1 MTIQATPGL
10 DATLSPAR
18 DPISET
24 GRTLAELLAYR
35 RCQYDAT
42 GCYAGITHPHVLNDD
57 PVRAELFHSRLL
69 AALIAGRET
78 TRMVSASPF
87 VREVAELAIG
97 IYTPEGDNIAQ
108 SPGIQVHIR
117 CMGEV
122 IQWMI
127 EHDYE
132 HEVGIDPGD
141 LFWCNDPTVAGM
153 HPADVYD
160 IMPVFW
166 QGELVAWVCT
176 VIMEMDIGAVS
187 PGCMPIAN
195 VERATDG
202 MRFVAEKVGTND
214 ELRHDIELKIKNS
227 LDMADIFLL
236 DRKGAIA
243 ANIRV
248 RQEICRIID
257 EFGLDFFKEAGREL
271 IEEERRNQ
279 IARIRQRTVP
289 GRYRNVVPL
298 EFYMADQPVSW
309 LPARKDHIRLVPVE
323 MRIERDGALVLDFEG
338 AGEWGWHPFNATP
351 SGMWGGLAFSAVQT
365 LAYDGR
371 ANLGSLLP
379 LDLRLPT
386 GSVLN
391 PEDVRPLATASI
403 WAPVIDVFSLW
414 CGMVAN
420 SYYMRGFREEMFTY
434 RGGSGLQMAG
444 YDQYGTRRPL
454 LAAPTGNFGAGATG
468 VCDGLDAGG
477 ALITAEVDLGNSEIW
492 ECFMPYLDLGRRF
505 EPYSVGWGRF
515 RSGASIPTTAMLH
528 RSTETIAAGV
538 VGGAAE
544 YILPNLGLGGGYPGG
559 RRFNVVLRN
568 TDIAELIERRAPLY
582 HELGHPASPEFER
595 IDGEILRLHH
605 MPPPMEVNDHDIL
618 IASVGSPGGYGDP
631 LERDLEALRT
641 DLEEGLADPE
651 IAENIYGALAELD
664 PSRNE
669 WEVDVERTEDLRA
682 ARRRE
687 RLARAVPVED
697 WWRRTRE
704 RLVDGDIDAMLL
716 EMYQSSM
723 KMSEAFTSEFKQ
735 FWALPDA
742 WTGGVQ

>member
-1 MTIQATPGL
+1 MAIHTT
-10 DATLSPAR
+10 DDVR
-18 DPISET
+18 DTEPSSDRGIGED
-24 GRTLAELLAYR
+24 GKTLAELLAER
-35 RCQYDAT
+35 RQQYDET
-42 GCYAGITHPHVLNDD
+42 GCYAGVTHPHVLSDD
-57 PVRAELFHSRLL
+57 PVRAELFHARLM

-97 IYTPEGDNIAQ
+97 VYTPEGHNIAQ
-108 SPGIQVHIR
+108 SVGIQVHVR

-132 HEVGIDPGD
+132 HAVRIAPGD
-141 LFWCNDPTVAGM
+141 LFWCNDPTIAGM

-160 IMPVFW
+160 ILPVFW
-166 QGELVAWVCT
+166 QGELIAWVCT

-187 PGCMPIAN
+187 PGCMPTAN

-202 MRFVAEKVGTND
+202 LRFVAEKVGSND
-214 ELRHDIELKIKNS
+214 ELRRDIELKIEYS

-243 ANIRV
+243 ANIRI
-248 RQEICRIID
+248 RTEIERMVE
-257 EFGLDFFKEAGREL
+257 EFGLDYFKAAGREL

-298 EFYMADQPVSW
+298 ELYLADQPVSW

-323 MRIERDGALVLDFEG
+323 MRIEGDGGLVLDFEG
-338 AGEWGWHPFNATP
+338 AGEWGWHPFNATE
-351 SGMWGGLAFSAVQT
+351 SGMWGGFAFAAVQS

-371 ANLGSLLP
+371 ANLGSVLP
-379 LDLRLPT
+379 LDLVLPT

-403 WAPVIDVFSLW
+403 WAPVIDVFCLW
-414 CGMVAN
+414 CGMVSNAF
-420 SYYMRGFREEMFTY
+420 YMRGFREEMFTY

-444 YDQYGTRRPL
+444 YDQYGKRRPL

-477 ALITAEVDLGNSEIW
+477 ALITAEVDLGNAEIW

-544 YILPNLGLGGGYPGG
+544 FILPNLGLSGGYPGG
-559 RRFNVVLRN
+559 KRFNVVLRDTN
-568 TDIAELIERRAPLY
+568 VPDLIERRAPLL
-582 HELGHPASPEFER
+582 HELGHPAAPTF
-595 IDGEILRLHH
+595 DGIEAETLYPHH
-605 MPPPMEVNDHDIL
+605 MPAPMQVRDHDIL
-618 IASVGSPGGYGDP
+618 IAALGSPGGFGDP
-631 LERDLEALRT
+631 LERDLDALRT
-641 DLEEGLADPE
+641 DLDDGLADE
-651 IAENIYGALAELD
+651 QIAETIHGARVDFD
-664 PSRNE
+664 PSTRE
-669 WEVDVERTEDLRA
+669 WSVDAEGSEARRA

-687 RLARAVPVED
+687 RLEKAVPVEE
-697 WWRRTRE
+697 WWRRTRA
-704 RLVDGDIDAMLL
+704 RLL
-716 EMYQSSM
+716 ERDLDDKLTEMYANSM
-723 KMSEAFTSEFKQ
+723 QMSEPFAAEFKT
-735 FWALPDA
+735 FWALPDD
-742 WTGGVQ
+742 WTCEVT